1 MSAAA
6 APGRN
11 YHPAMATHQLR
22 LSRQIPATAEQVW
35 AVITDIEAAPHTL
48 RDVLSVDLQTQGPYG
63 VGTRWIETR
72 KMFGFEGSEEM
83 QVVEADA
90 PRRTV
95 VVAEAGGADY
105 RTEFILSPISGSP
118 DATQLTLVFSAVPQS
133 RGGLKGKLMGVI
145 AKVGLKA
152 TRKAMEQDLEDIA
165 AAAARR

>member
-1 MSAAA
+1 
-6 APGRN
+6 
-11 YHPAMATHQLR
+11 MATHQLR

-35 AVITDIEAAPHTL
+35 AVVTDIEAAPHTL

-105 RTEFILSPISGSP
+105 RTEFILSRISGSP

-133 RGGLKGKLMGVI
+133 RGGLKGKLMGVM

>member
-1 MSAAA
+1 
-6 APGRN
+6 
-11 YHPAMATHQLR
+11 MATHQLR
-22 LSRQIPATAEQVW
+22 LSRQIPATAAQVG
-35 AVITDIEAAPHTL
+35 AGITGSEAAPHTL
-48 RDVLSVDLQTQGPYG
+48 RDVLAVDLQTQGPYG

-133 RGGLKGKLMGVI
+133 RGLKGKLMGVI